1 MNITTALP
9 NYPIAPAPL
18 ADNTRRDNRERELV
32 KPLSATAD
40 SPAERPLT
48 PNGERRTVGRAKSDE
63 RGENATDGTTGK
75 AAPTSGE
82 AKDAKEAKEAK
93 EAESAE
99 PGQPKAPNG
108 KPLSEED
115 LLEVR
120 ELQQR
125 DAEVKT
131 HEQQH
136 AAVGGQYAGAPS
148 YTYERGPDGK
158 RYAVGGAVS
167 IDVAP
172 VKGDPEATIRKMEV
186 VRRAALAPAQPS
198 SADRAIAAD
207 AAQKAAQA
215 RAELAQQTL
224 AETRPETNSAAR
236 AEAADNDAATSD
248 DADTGAAPKVGA
260 EPIQAAPPASGRRT
274 LEVDARAERVAN
286 FYNNATSTPT
296 SQFSA
301 LA

>member
-40 SPAERPLT
+40 SPAERPLS
-48 PNGERRTVGRAKSDE
+48 PNGERRTVGRGKSDE
-63 RGENATDGTTGK
+63 RSETTADAANGK
-75 AAPTSGE
+75 AEQASG
-82 AKDAKEAKEAK
+82 DAKEAKT
-93 EAESAE
+93 AE
-99 PGQPKAPNG
+99 PGQPKAPSG

-115 LLEVR
+115 LIEVR

-172 VKGDPEATIRKMEV
+172 VNGDPAATIRKMEV

-207 AAQKAAQA
+207 AAQKSAQA

-224 AETRPETNSAAR
+224 AETRPEAKS
-236 AEAADNDAATSD
+236 EASTDTADGDAANSG
-248 DADTGAAPKVGA
+248 DTTANASEKRA

-274 LEVDARAERVAN
+274 LEVDARAERIAN
-286 FYNNATSTPT
+286 FYNNAASTPT
-296 SQFSA
+296 PQFSA

>member
-9 NYPIAPAPL
+9 NYPITPAPP

-32 KPLSATAD
+32 KPLSAAAD
-40 SPAERPLT
+40 SPAERPLS
-48 PNGERRTVGRAKSDE
+48 PNGERRMVGRGKSDE
-63 RGENATDGTTGK
+63 RSETATAAAAKGKEESGSEESK
-75 AAPTSGE
+75 AAANS
-82 AKDAKEAKEAK
+82 
-93 EAESAE
+93 E

-108 KPLSEED
+108 KALSEED
-115 LLEVR
+115 LLEVS

-207 AAQKAAQA
+207 AAQKSAQA

-224 AETRPETNSAAR
+224 AETRPEATEEAR
-236 AEAADNDAATSD
+236 TEAAEDDSQDRNDATAN
-248 DADTGAAPKVGA
+248 AGAERA
-260 EPIQAAPPASGRRT
+260 EPIQVPPPATSRRT
-274 LEVDARAERVAN
+274 LEVDARAERIAN
-286 FYNNATSTPT
+286 FYNNAASTPT